1 MAEQYDVIVLGGG
14 PGGYVAAIKAA
25 QLGLKTACVEAE
37 ELGGVCLNWG
47 CIPSKTLLF
56 NSELVNNIRNH
67 AKDFG
72 LNFEQFSAD
81 YSVAVARSRRVVQRL
96 TRGVGGLFKKYG
108 VTHIKGF
115 GTLTG
120 SNTVEVDGT
129 AYQAKNI
136 IIATGATWNRLRDV
150 RAEGEEDGERVVSY
164 RQGIVQTDIP
174 GTVLVLG
181 GGIIGVEF
189 SYIYNAYGAD
199 VTILEY
205 LPHLLPA
212 EDVEVSQELEKSYK
226 KAGVNLRLSTAV
238 KKVETVGDKV
248 HVTVAPAQGGDTEVL
263 EADRVLVAIGVKAN
277 SSNIGLESV
286 GIETDRRGNIV
297 INDAMQ
303 TNVPHIYAIGDVTG
317 KMNLAHVAS
326 HMGIAA
332 AETIA
337 GHPHQAINYKMMPR
351 AAYCNPQV
359 ASMGYT
365 EAELKE
371 QGIPYNVGRFPLI
384 GNGKALGANE
394 STGWVKILAHEKYGE
409 ILGAHMI
416 GHQVTELIAEFTLAR
431 ELESTPTELF
441 RAVHPH
447 PTISEVIGEAAMD
460 VEGLPIHF

>member
-1 MAEQYDVIVLGGG
+1 MADQYDVMVIGGG
-14 PGGYVAAIKAA
+14 PGGYVAAIRAA

-47 CIPSKTLLF
+47 CIPSKTLLY
-56 NSELVNNIRNH
+56 NSELIYNIRNH

-72 LNFEQFSAD
+72 LKFDAFEAD
-81 YSVAVARSRRVVQRL
+81 YGVAVQRSRRVVQRL

-115 GTLTG
+115 GTLTDA
-120 SNTVEVDGT
+120 NTVTVDGT
-129 AYQAKNI
+129 AYSAKNI
-136 IIATGATWNRLRDV
+136 ILATGATWNRLSDV
-150 RAEGEEDGERVVSY
+150 RAEGEEDGERIVSY
-164 RQGIVQTDIP
+164 RQGIVQEDVP

-199 VTILEY
+199 VTIIEY
-205 LPHLLPA
+205 LPNLVPA
-212 EDVEVSQELEKSYK
+212 EDIEISQELEKAYK
-226 KAGVNLRLSTAV
+226 KHGINLRLSTAV
-238 KKVETVGDKV
+238 KKVERVGDKV

-263 EADRVLVAIGVKAN
+263 EADRVLVAIGVKPN
-277 SSNIGLESV
+277 SGNLGLETV
-286 GIETDRRGNIV
+286 GIELDRRRNIV

-303 TNVPHIYAIGDVTG
+303 TNMPHIYAIGDVTG
-317 KMNLAHVAS
+317 KLNLAHVAS
-326 HMGIAA
+326 HMGITA

-337 GHPHQAINYKMMPR
+337 GHHHEALNYKMMPR
-351 AAYCNPQV
+351 AAYCVPQV

-371 QGIPYNVGRFPLI
+371 QGIPYNVGRFPLMA
-384 GNGKALGANE
+384 NGKALGANE

-409 ILGAHMI
+409 ILGAHLI

-431 ELESTPTELF
+431 QLESTPTEIY

-460 VEGLPIHF
+460 VEGQPIHF